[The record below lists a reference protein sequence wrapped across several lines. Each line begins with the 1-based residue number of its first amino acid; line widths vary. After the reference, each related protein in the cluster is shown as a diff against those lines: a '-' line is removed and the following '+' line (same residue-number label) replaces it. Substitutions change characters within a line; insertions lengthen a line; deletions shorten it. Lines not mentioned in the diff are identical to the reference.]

1 MTDLYPN
8 VEKFEFYPTV
18 NIDDEQ
24 LADLLEQW
32 KFDYNWHR
40 PHSSLGGKTP
50 LEKVCELSS
59 KTPLTEETQA
69 KLQSPVKELIQE
81 RNYKV
86 KR

>member
-24 LADLLEQW
+24 LADLLEQGQ
-32 KFDYNWHR
+32 FDYKWHR
-40 PHSSLGGKTP
+40 PDSSLGR
-50 LEKVCELSS
+50 

-69 KLQSPVKELIQE
+69 KLQSTVKELIQE